1 MAAERRRLESLKPPP
16 IETAKNP
23 LIAELIQSVTMSSLV
38 HSNDFAVIKTKET
51 IINFLKILN
60 RKKIEIAM
68 LRSLSFRGI
77 PSDIKGLRPL
87 VWKILLGYLPRDTS
101 KWEAVMNEQKKIYEG
116 LKEDLIVIPDMEN
129 EDNNNK
135 NYLNDHPLSI

>member
-1 MAAERRRLESLKPPP
+1 
-16 IETAKNP
+16 
-23 LIAELIQSVTMSSLV
+23 MSSLV

-60 RKKIEIAM
+60 RRKVEIAM